1 MVGYNNSKTHTC
13 KDNAIVGSNI
23 VAQLQFQGDKSFSGG
38 FPGQSQGLAS
48 NGAVASRWDIERI
61 ICLRGNN
68 GGKGAD
74 CEVDD

>member
-13 KDNAIVGSNI
+13 KDNAIVGSNL
-23 VAQLQFQGDKSFSGG
+23 VTQLQFQGDRPCSGG
-38 FPGQSQGLAS
+38 CPFESQGLAS

-61 ICLRGNN
+61 ICLCGNN